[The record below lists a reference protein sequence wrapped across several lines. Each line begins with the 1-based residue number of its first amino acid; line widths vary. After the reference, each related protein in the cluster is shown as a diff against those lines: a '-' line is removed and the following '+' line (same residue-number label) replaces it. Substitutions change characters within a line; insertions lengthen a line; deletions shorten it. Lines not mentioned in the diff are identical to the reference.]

1 MMERIKTIDW
11 NTWVPLLT
19 GLAIAAISAWYSIL
33 GLAAIFSS
41 AAVSIMIMGAALEL
55 GKVVTA
61 SYLHRNWKQIPL
73 LVKTYFCIA
82 VIVLM
87 LITSMGTFGYLS
99 RAHIQNSVDSTAVEA
114 RIERIDESI
123 EAQQQRVQRA
133 QTVLN
138 QLDAAVDSMIGQD
151 YATRG
156 LSARAAQTE
165 ERAGLEATIADAESR
180 IQALLDEKLPLT
192 QQIRSQQSEVGPI
205 RYVAELIYGRSDT
218 ELMEKAVRY
227 MIILLVIV
235 FDPLAVLL
243 IMMSTGQ
250 TMRQRVVKA
259 RKPRQPRAP
268 KPNLPPINKE
278 KVVIVGN
285 DEKWRDGDAPINSI
299 LKDVRNSSLQ
309 SQ

>member
-1 MMERIKTIDW
+1 MMERIKSIDW
-11 NTWVPLLT
+11 NKWVPLLT
-19 GLAIAAISAWYSIL
+19 GIAIAIISAWYSIL

-61 SYLHRNWKQIPL
+61 SYLHRNWSKIPL
-73 LVKTYFCIA
+73 LVKTYFCAA
-82 VIVLM
+82 VMVLM

-99 RAHIQNSVDSTAVEA
+99 RAHIQNSADLTAVAA

-123 EAQQQRVQRA
+123 ETQQQRVQRA

-156 LSARAAQTE
+156 LTVRATQAQ
-165 ERAGLEATIADAESR
+165 ERAGLEATIADAETR

-192 QQIRSQQSEVGPI
+192 QQIRSQESEVGPI
-205 RYVAELIYGRSDT
+205 RYVAELIYGESDI

-243 IMMSTGQ
+243 IMMSTGHAE
-250 TMRQRVVKA
+250 VPVKKA
-259 RKPRQPRAP
+259 RKPRQ
-268 KPNLPPINKE
+268 KKNLPPINKE
-278 KVVIVGN
+278 KVVVVGD
-285 DEKWRDGDAPINSI
+285 DEKWRDGDAPINTI
-299 LKDVRNSSLQ
+299 LNDVRNIS
-309 SQ
+309 